1 MFELRMDLGGWWLC
15 LCTLGIFAAP
25 FRVMGQCPNGTTIN
39 VILLEDESSPWSLNF
54 VKGLVLKAIAT
65 ESAIHPGNG
74 KKRRNTT
81 TRYLLVTPKKDIT
94 MCCVV

>member
-1 MFELRMDLGGWWLC
+1 MFELRMDPGGWWLC

-74 KKRRNTT
+74 NKYNHKISVSYTK
-81 TRYLLVTPKKDIT
+81 KKDIT